1 VFFLLP
7 GASAPGPGSFALRAR
22 GAEIKNLTTEAR
34 RRGELPNARTKN
46 VNIYE
51 IYVDIILTFL
61 YKYFMADET
70 AMKMYES
77 ARERLKELL
86 RQETEIKDQISHWGP
101 IVEQLARLT
110 GEPVDSDIASRINE
124 LKQDEASAQGA
135 GQEMGLTEAIRWVF
149 RQPLLLPLTPTQ
161 VRDRMAEM
169 GYDLGKY
176 KHVMPPIHNT
186 LKRMKEAGEIKE
198 VDGIGGI
205 GRAYVSAK

>member
-1 VFFLLP
+1 M
-7 GASAPGPGSFALRAR
+7 
-22 GAEIKNLTTEAR
+22 
-34 RRGELPNARTKN
+34 
-46 VNIYE
+46 Y
-51 IYVDIILTFL
+51 
-61 YKYFMADET
+61 MADET
-70 AMKMYES
+70 ATKMYES

-86 RQETEIKDQISHWGP
+86 RQETEIKDQITHWGP

-110 GEPVDSDIASRINE
+110 GETVDPDIASRINE

-169 GYDLGKY
+169 GYDLSKY

-186 LKRMKEAGEIKE
+186 LKRMKEAGEINE
-198 VDGIGGI
+198 VEGIGGI
-205 GRAYVSAK
+205 GRAYTSAK